1 MPAALLIVAAMVAVA
16 GLAFFGVIGGFVAL
30 IGEIAILFVAAWL
43 FDRGRRLG
51 ARDPYLDAN
60 RADFPANAGSSIRQ
74 VPTEAVQ
81 SPSDRGSPS

>member
-1 MPAALLIVAAMVAVA
+1 MPTALLIVAAMVGVA
-16 GLAFFGVIGGFVAL
+16 ALAIFGVIVGFVAL
-30 IGEIAILFVAAWL
+30 IGEIAIVFVAAWH

-60 RADFPANAGSSIRQ
+60 RADYPVNAGSSIRQ
-74 VPTEAVQ
+74 VPPEAVQ